1 MILQTRHFAPK
12 NYGIV
17 RTTPY
22 HFPPRDLTT
31 RMSHDARISLTGQN
45 TDAMLSL
52 SRLTSSLRELAHG
65 GQDEVGP
72 IVAGLVSE
80 AWELIL
86 KIPLDGDGE
95 TGGDFNP
102 HVTLYS
108 LGMHTLFLICL
119 SSTSH

>member
-1 MILQTRHFAPK
+1 MDA
-12 NYGIV
+12 
-17 RTTPY
+17 
-22 HFPPRDLTT
+22 
-31 RMSHDARISLTGQN
+31 RMSPTCHS
-45 TDAMLSL
+45 TDAMLNQL
-52 SRLTSSLRELAHG
+52 ASSLRELAHD

-86 KIPLDGDGE
+86 KDLVDVDGE

-108 LGMHTLFLICL
+108 LGAG
-119 SSTSH
+119 